1 MLTLLPAKARIRV
14 LLSVPI
20 MSRPTWMPAMKSS
33 FLVISG
39 FCFRISDMELLTDM
53 ATSITAPI
61 LEIRRPEKSSPP
73 TWIRLVFQSV
83 ISVSISDTLY
93 PVIPER
99 ILKSCAEIPAQRTP
113 SMVPRIDTTVFLVGP
128 PIRYMVTTVVMAHTK
143 TAAQKGD
150 SPRYTRGR

>member
-1 MLTLLPAKARIRV
+1 
-14 LLSVPI
+14 
-20 MSRPTWMPAMKSS
+20 MPALKSS

-39 FCFRISDMELLTDM
+39 FCFRISDMELLMDI

-73 TWIRLVFQSV
+73 TWIRLVFHKV
-83 ISVSISDTLY
+83 INVSISDTLY

-99 ILKSCAEIPAQRTP
+99 RLKSWAEIPAQRTP
-113 SMVPRIDTTVFLVGP
+113 TIVPRMETRVFFVGP